1 VRVLGVLALAV
12 ALAGGLSACGSS
24 TGLTQGR
31 LQASFGPAFAR
42 LYALQQAYQGNP
54 KVDPRKLDAAA
65 NCAKNGDFEGVQDGP
80 GLWVCTVTFL
90 IAGPGYPVIAKYNV
104 HVQTD
109 GCYAADGDGPASL
122 NGSPTVTGPGYAQ
135 LNNPLTLI
143 DACFDTT

>member
-1 VRVLGVLALAV
+1 MAALGLGLAAS
-12 ALAGGLSACGSS
+12 LSACGSS
-24 TGLTQGR
+24 TGLTQQR
-31 LQASFGPAFAR
+31 LQASLGPVFAN
-42 LYALQQAYQGNP
+42 LYALQQSDEGNP
-54 KVDPRKLDAAA
+54 PVAPSHLDAVAA
-65 NCAKNGDFEGVQDGP
+65 CAKNGAADAVQDGP

-90 IAGPGYPVIAKYNV
+90 IAGPGYPVTAKYNV